1 MPDVIKIKRFLVMVA
16 RDKAFDSM
24 KNLLLLNLLK
34 NMNVG
39 KTLLNEEKILIT
51 SNGKLK
57 IKDFLRF
64 MDRKFFKLKQ
74 VTYQR
79 DKIPYLIR
87 NT

>member
-1 MPDVIKIKRFLVMVA
+1 MVA
-16 RDKAFDSM
+16 RDNAFDSM

-57 IKDFLRF
+57 IKDFL
-64 MDRKFFKLKQ
+64 
-74 VTYQR
+74 
-79 DKIPYLIR
+79 
-87 NT
+87 

>member
-74 VTYQR
+74 VTYQ
-79 DKIPYLIR
+79 
-87 NT
+87 